1 VQRRQDFDPHLRSL
15 RNVTGYH
22 IAPTDDSICH
32 VEDFLYD
39 EETWSLRYLLIDT
52 RNWLPGKKVLVAPA
66 WTSGIDWAG
75 KKLQVDADRETI
87 KQAPE
92 YDPDK
97 GIDPALEQRIFK
109 HYGRAA

>member
-1 VQRRQDFDPHLRSL
+1 VE
-15 RNVTGYH
+15 GYH
-22 IAPTDDSICH
+22 VAAKDGDIGHVDDLLIDDTDWTLH
-32 VEDFLYD
+32 YMV
-39 EETWSLRYLLIDT
+39 IDT
-52 RNWLPGKKVLVAPA
+52 RNWLPGKKMLVAPA